1 MYIWLRP
8 LLIPFKATGD
18 TIVNQGSLGGTKGRS
33 YFIRDLIAVAVTMA
47 EKMSTIADIS
57 DNDRVWKRR
66 ARTRFLDHRINEKS
80 GVEFLETAVQT
91 LSQDAMQLYDVRL
104 VSDLRSVDVVVV
116 VVINV
121 KVEALECV

>member
-1 MYIWLRP
+1 
-8 LLIPFKATGD
+8 
-18 TIVNQGSLGGTKGRS
+18 
-33 YFIRDLIAVAVTMA
+33 
-47 EKMSTIADIS
+47 MSTIAEIS

>member
-1 MYIWLRP
+1 MIE
-8 LLIPFKATGD
+8 FGKEE
-18 TIVNQGSLGGTKGRS
+18 QELGFSITV
-33 YFIRDLIAVAVTMA
+33 FQ
-47 EKMSTIADIS
+47 
-57 DNDRVWKRR
+57 
-66 ARTRFLDHRINEKS
+66 HRINEKS